1 MRRIC
6 LAVALVAGIS
16 SLALGQADGS
26 NTRRAGRAH
35 VAEAEREVLATD
47 DRRRDALL
55 RSDPTPLRQIYA
67 NDYRLV
73 TPAGVVHTKSEQIE
87 DLPSVSN

>member
-35 VAEAEREVLATD
+35 VAEAERQVLATMIGGATLCCEAIQ
-47 DRRRDALL
+47 R
-55 RSDPTPLRQIYA
+55 PC
-67 NDYRLV
+67 
-73 TPAGVVHTKSEQIE
+73 GKSTRAIIG
-87 DLPSVSN
+87 L